1 MKKTIKVFLGVLIS
15 ALVLGLAS
23 CQQANGPQDVKVV
36 DLVTQTQMH
45 DHAYSVTG
53 TLTPNTTGASALT
66 ISGDAFIRWSNN
78 IGSDT
83 NYTSYTITGNYYYL
97 ATSAATTYT
106 SGSINLTIYK
116 IGGKYYQ
123 RETTNGKTEL
133 VDISSR
139 LTGNPEGSS
148 FTYTTAS
155 TTTSWGS
162 AITFTRR

>member
-23 CQQANGPQDVKVV
+23 CQQANGPQDVKLV
-36 DLVTQTQMH
+36 DQVTQVH
-45 DHAYSVTG
+45 NHVYSVTG
-53 TLTPNTTGASALT
+53 SLTPNTTGASALT
-66 ISGDAFIRWSNN
+66 ISGDAWISWSNN

-83 NYTSYTITGNYYYL
+83 NYTTYSITGNYYYL

-123 RETTNGKTEL
+123 RETTNGKTEF

-162 AITFTRR
+162 NITFTRR

>member
-36 DLVTQTQMH
+36 DQVTQMH
-45 DHAYSVTG
+45 NHVYSVTG
-53 TLTPNTTGASALT
+53 TLTPNTTGASALN
-66 ISGDAFIRWSNN
+66 ISGDAWISWSNN
-78 IGSDT
+78 IASDT
-83 NYTSYTITGNYYYL
+83 NYTTYSITGNYYYL

-106 SGSINLTIYK
+106 SGSISLTIYK

-123 RETTNGKTEL
+123 RETTNGKTEF

-148 FTYTTAS
+148 FTYTTPS

-162 AITFTRR
+162 NITFTRR